1 MSGDQPT
8 YEKTHSQYLRD
19 KYTRLVSDLDEVRS
33 FYREAEELYPYSN
46 LSGEATVS
54 KDYIIL

>member
-8 YEKTHSQYLRD
+8 YEKTHTQYLRD
-19 KYTRLVSDLDEVRS
+19 KYTRLVADLDEVRS

-54 KDYIIL
+54 